1 MNNMRYLPH
10 TEEEIGQ
17 MLQVIGKD
25 SLEELFVSI
34 PDACRRQIPIELPE
48 AKSEYEML
56 AHMNELGRMMKVDPD
71 TMFLLGAGSN
81 DHYIPEL
88 VGQLAGRSEFLTSYT
103 PYQPEI
109 SQGTLQAIFEY
120 QTLTARLLGVD
131 VANASMYD
139 GASALAEG
147 LLMAIRLAKKRKT
160 VALSQA
166 IHPHYRQVV
175 HTYFQA
181 TEYKV
186 VELAIDGE
194 GRTDFS
200 ILASLQD
207 DLAAV
212 AVASPNFFGV
222 VEDIALL
229 ANNVHQLGALLVCS
243 FSEPLAFGLYKSPG
257 EQGADIVCGEGQS
270 LGLAKSFGGAA
281 LGMFG
286 CKQEF
291 VRALPGRLVGQT
303 VDLDGKRGFVL
314 TLNTREQHIRR
325 EKATSNICS
334 NQGVCALTAA
344 IYMSALGGTGLKQLA
359 RLNYDKSE
367 YFKQQ
372 LIHSGAEIL
381 SNGPTFNEFVVKF
394 SCNFE
399 VVRKKL
405 LAKNI
410 VAGLALEPYYQQLK
424 DCYLFGVTEK
434 TTRVVMDMVAE
445 EVQNG
450 R

>member
-1 MNNMRYLPH
+1 MRYLPH

-17 MLQVIGKD
+17 MLQVIGKN
-25 SLEELFVSI
+25 SLEELFSSI
-34 PDACRRQIPIELPE
+34 PEECRRQNLMELPK

-56 AHMNELGRMMKVDPD
+56 AHMNELGRMMKIDGD
-71 TMFLLGAGSN
+71 TKFLIGAGSN

-147 LLMAIRLAKKRKT
+147 LLMAIRLGKKRKT
-160 VALSQA
+160 VAISGA

-181 TEYKV
+181 TEYRI
-186 VELAIDGE
+186 VELEVDEHGI
-194 GRTDFS
+194 TDFS
-200 ILASLQD
+200 ILAELQD

-212 AVASPNFFGV
+212 AVGSPNFFGV
-222 VEDIALL
+222 IEDVGSIAE
-229 ANNVHQLGALLVCS
+229 NVHQLGALLVCS
-243 FSEPLAFGLYKSPG
+243 FSEPLAFGLYNSPG
-257 EQGADIVCGEGQS
+257 DLGADIVCGEGQS

-286 CKQEF
+286 CKQDF
-291 VRALPGRLVGQT
+291 VRAMPGRLVGQT
-303 VDLDGKRGFVL
+303 NDLDGKRGFVL

-334 NQGVCALTAA
+334 NQGICALSAA

-359 RLNYDKSE
+359 RLNYDKAE

-372 LIHSGAEIL
+372 FVQSGAEIV
-381 SNGPTFNEFVVKF
+381 SHGPTFNEFVVKF
-394 SCNFE
+394 GFDFE
-399 VVRKKL
+399 PVRKKL
-405 LAKNI
+405 LGKNI
-410 VAGLALEPYYQQLK
+410 VAGLALGAYYPQLAN
-424 DCYLFGVTEK
+424 CYLFGVTEK
-434 TTRVVMDMVAE
+434 TSKDVMDMVAE
-445 EVQNG
+445 EVQHG
-450 R
+450 